1 MRLQTIRQHKN
12 LTQKQLAE
20 RSGVPLRAIQT
31 YEAGY
36 RNIDGAKVETLVNL
50 AVALGVGVADLIED
64 EKLRKRVRATL

>member
-1 MRLQTIRQHKN
+1 MRLQTIRQHKD

-36 RNIDGAKVETLVNL
+36 RNIDGAKLETLVNL
-50 AVALGVGVADLIED
+50 AAALGVGVADLIED

>member
-31 YEAGY
+31 YESGY
-36 RNIDGAKVETLVNL
+36 RNIDGAKLETLVNL
-50 AVALGVGVADLIED
+50 ATSLGVGIADLIED
-64 EKLRKRVRATL
+64 EKLRKRVRTTL